1 MKEGGSMVVERT
13 EQVEE
18 GNKIQLFDSFLLC
31 CGNKRKT
38 SHTQIASQGLNVF
51 LLPFLFIH
59 LLKHVKHDWG
69 KNAKCNRITLFI

>member
-38 SHTQIASQGLNVF
+38 SHT
-51 LLPFLFIH
+51 H
-59 LLKHVKHDWG
+59 
-69 KNAKCNRITLFI
+69 R